1 MTRNTATGT
10 ASTEAWGR
18 ACLPACLPEPLS
30 LKVHLLPDMLRD
42 GVASSPL
49 PWWAWQGWTLLMP
62 PHFCLHSYHTLPLH
76 SLLPHFLLSHVPESP
91 DGRNGLSPEE
101 AV

>member
-30 LKVHLLPDMLRD
+30 LKFHLLPDMLRD

-49 PWWAWQGWTLLMP
+49 